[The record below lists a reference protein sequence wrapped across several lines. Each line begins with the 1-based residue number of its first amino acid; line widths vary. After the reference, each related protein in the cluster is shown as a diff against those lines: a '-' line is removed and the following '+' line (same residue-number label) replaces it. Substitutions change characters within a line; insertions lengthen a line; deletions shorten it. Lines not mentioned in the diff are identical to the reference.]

1 MACSSA
7 SIQDAVR
14 VAQGA
19 EYVVMIMGLDLTQE
33 TEDHDRTDLALP
45 GQQQNLI
52 TAVAKAAKRPI
63 VLVLLCGGPVD
74 VTFARLDPHIGA
86 IIWAGYPGEAGGI
99 ALAQVIFGDHNPGW
113 WLCYSNKHLLFS

>member
-1 MACSSA
+1 VACSSA
-7 SIQDAVR
+7 SIQDAAK

-19 EYVVMIMGLDLTQE
+19 EYVLMVMGLDQTQE
-33 TEDHDRTDLALP
+33 REDHDRTDLVLP

-74 VTFARLDPHIGA
+74 VTFAKLDPHIGA
-86 IIWAGYPGEAGGI
+86 IIWAGYPGEAGGV

-113 WLCYSNKHLLFS
+113 